1 MKTKKSY
8 ILNIALILVIS
19 GISLYLSVGSEVS
32 TVFKTITTAHP
43 FWLFILCFIMFMY
56 YVFDGL
62 ATMIFARLYK
72 KDFTLKDLIT
82 RGSPLPFL
90 QVSYLCALLVIK

>member
-43 FWLFILCFIMFMY
+43 FLTDWLL
-56 YVFDGL
+56 
-62 ATMIFARLYK
+62 
-72 KDFTLKDLIT
+72 
-82 RGSPLPFL
+82 
-90 QVSYLCALLVIK
+90 

>member
-32 TVFKTITTAHP
+32 TVLKQLLQRI
-43 FWLFILCFIMFMY
+43 LFGYSSYVLLCLYIMYLM
-56 YVFDGL
+56 D
-62 ATMIFARLYK
+62 
-72 KDFTLKDLIT
+72 
-82 RGSPLPFL
+82 SL
-90 QVSYLCALLVIK
+90 Q